1 MMYPLVRE
9 LAAKDA
15 PIRVPVTVTCR
26 VLKIARQPYYR
37 WLGSAVTDAELE
49 EAYRAN
55 ALFDAHRDDPEFG
68 YRFLLDEARDAGVT
82 MAERTAWRI
91 CSDNGWWSAF
101 GKKRARGKATKPG
114 PPVHDDLVQRNFAA
128 QAPNQLWL
136 GDITEHWTGEG
147 KLYLCAFKDVYSNR
161 IVGYSIDSRMKSRLA
176 VAALN
181 NAVARRG
188 EVAGC
193 VVHTDRGS
201 QFRSRKFVRTLSHH
215 EMVGS
220 MGRVGA
226 AGDNAAMESFFSLLQ
241 KNVLNRQPWATREEL
256 RIAIVT
262 WIERTYH
269 RRRRQDSLGRL
280 TPIEFETIM
289 TTPATQAA

>member
-9 LAAKDA
+9 LAEDG
-15 PIRVPVTVTCR
+15 VPVTVTCR

-37 WLGSAVTDAELE
+37 WLANPVTDAELRA
-49 EAYRAN
+49 AYRAN

-68 YRFLLDEARDAGVT
+68 YRFLLDEARDAGEE

-91 CSDNGWWSAF
+91 CSELGWWSAF
-101 GKKRARGKATKPG
+101 GKKRGKNGTKPG
-114 PPVHDDLVQRNFAA
+114 PPVHDDLVERDFTATG
-128 QAPNQLWL
+128 PNQLWL
-136 GDITEHWTGEG
+136 ADITEHRTAEG
-147 KLYLCAFKDVYSNR
+147 KLYVCAIKDVYSNR

-181 NAVARRG
+181 HAVARRG
-188 EVAGC
+188 DVAGC
-193 VVHTDRGS
+193 VLHTDRGS
-201 QFRSRKFVRTLSHH
+201 QFRSRKFVHAINRHR
-215 EMVGS
+215 MVGS

-241 KNVLNRQPWATREEL
+241 KNVLDRRSWATRENL
-256 RIAIVT
+256 RIAIVR

-269 RRRRQDSLGRL
+269 RRRRQAALGRL
-280 TPIEFETIM
+280 TPVEYELIM
-289 TTPATQAA
+289 SPTATQAA